1 VNVTD
6 RENKR
11 GDNILLVGYRGT
23 GKSTLGKRLAD
34 VSGMPFIDMDQTIVE
49 EKGSSISEIVEDH
62 GWSFFRTLEKN
73 LLIRLS
79 KGKGQV
85 IATGGGVVL
94 NAKNRTLLR
103 EMGRVVWLQ
112 SDPEKIVTRL
122 TQDKT
127 RKEQRPALSDLDL
140 WKETNLILQERSPLY
155 ENVHD
160 IAVNTSESTVGE
172 CVDEIIRI
180 LHIERTLSPLG
191 GL

>member
-1 VNVTD
+1 MTD
-6 RENKR
+6 REDKR

-127 RKEQRPALSDLDL
+127 RIEQRPALSDLDL

>member
-6 RENKR
+6 REDKR

-127 RKEQRPALSDLDL
+127 RIEQRPALSDLDL